1 MPRRRSDGLTLG
13 ATTGAAVVA
22 VVAAVAGCQ
31 VASEENGCQVAR
43 QLVLPDTTPLALIS
57 DVQIERAGSGYVLL
71 GADASSVRWAAIDAN
86 GRFATEQAF
95 PLPAGTVH
103 AYFALAGVDSPGD
116 RVIIGLLTTAANGS
130 DAELHLVAA
139 PTDGSTPPPP
149 GVAIA
154 TFGGGANAQ
163 SPPSIAMG
171 TSASAMSA
179 GVAWIDTGPLL
190 PMYAFV
196 DGQGEIVG
204 QPAVIDAEPVAG
216 FGCLGFSPGKQELTI
231 SYQRTPL
238 DSRLAPNW
246 LIADVMVG
254 GGIAT
259 LKLNVALPGG
269 LMSCARSV
277 LYTPPG
283 GGAPEYA
290 MVWQD
295 GSGSW
300 LSVYYGPQTNMLK
313 SFPFAS
319 STDFGGAGLQPQLV
333 GLAAFGNDFGVLFA
347 RPRSVELWRID
358 QAGNRHPGTLVL
370 PSRQGDFGAVTSI
383 SSTGLLTST
392 YADLTGPAMG
402 RRLVIDA
409 ACY

>member
-1 MPRRRSDGLTLG
+1 MNERAS
-13 ATTGAAVVA
+13 GAALLGLGIV
-22 VVAAVAGCQ
+22 AVAGCQ
-31 VASEENGCQVAR
+31 VASSDNGCQVAR
-43 QLVLPDTTPLALIS
+43 QLVLSDATPLALIP

-71 GADASSVRWAAIDAN
+71 GADATSVRWTAIDAN
-86 GRFATEQAF
+86 GKFGTERAF
-95 PLPAGTVH
+95 DLPAGTVRT
-103 AYFALAGVDSPGD
+103 YYALAGVYDPGD
-116 RVIIGLLTTAANGS
+116 RVIIGLLTPAANGS

-139 PTDGSTPPPP
+139 PTDGSTPPAP
-149 GVAIA
+149 GIAIA
-154 TFGGGANAQ
+154 TFGGGANPQ

-179 GVAWIDTGPLL
+179 GVAWINAGV

-204 QPAVIDAEPVAG
+204 QPAVIDSEPAVA
-216 FGCLGFSPGKQELTI
+216 FGCLGFGPGKEELTI
-231 SYQRTPL
+231 SYQRTTSQ
-238 DSRLAPNW
+238 DAAVVTTW
-246 LIADVMVG
+246 LIADIMVG
-254 GGIAT
+254 GGVAT
-259 LKLNVALPGG
+259 LKLNVTLPGAI
-269 LMSCARSV
+269 MSCARSV

-283 GGAPEYA
+283 GGPPGYA

-300 LSVYYGPQTNMLK
+300 LSVYYGPQTNIVK

-319 STDFGGAGLQPQLV
+319 ATDFGGAGLQPRLV
-333 GLAAFGNDFGVLFA
+333 GLATFGNDFGVLFE

-358 QAGNRHPGTLVL
+358 QVGNRHAGTLVL
-370 PSRQGDFGAVTSI
+370 PSRQGDIAAVSSV

-392 YADLTGPAMG
+392 YADLTGEGMG
-402 RRLVIDA
+402 RRLVVDA